1 MDRSQK
7 AESVASLNAVFNEA
21 GVVVVTRNLGMTVA
35 QSTALRG
42 KIREAGAA
50 YKVAKNSLAKLAIN
64 DTDYAG
70 LGDLLTGPTALATSV
85 DPVAAAKAV
94 VEFAKTNDKIEIVG
108 GSMGAQL
115 LTADGVKALASKPS
129 LDELRAKLVG
139 LVQAPATKLA
149 QLATAPAAKLAR
161 VFGAYAAKD
170 AA

>member
-21 GVVVVTRNLGMTVA
+21 GVVVVTRNLGLSVA

-42 KIREAGAA
+42 KVREAGAA

-64 DTDYAG
+64 DTDYVG
-70 LGDLLTGPTALATSV
+70 LGELLTGPTALATSV

-94 VEFAKTNDKIEIVG
+94 VEFAKTNDKLEIVG

-115 LTADGVKALASKPS
+115 LTADGIKALASLPS

-149 QLATAPAAKLAR
+149 QLSTAPAAKLAR